1 MKCRDKMQNQKD
13 SEDILYLV
21 NPDKMEKRNFKDSAG
36 CISLEYAYLYPPGS
50 PLIVPGERITQEA
63 VEILCWYQE
72 HDFSI
77 EGLQSEDSI
86 EVWIDG

>member
-1 MKCRDKMQNQKD
+1 MEMKV
-13 SEDILYLV
+13 DIV
-21 NPDKMEKRNFKDSAG
+21 EFVENEM
-36 CISLEYAYLYPPGS
+36 
-50 PLIVPGERITQEA
+50 

>member
-1 MKCRDKMQNQKD
+1 MKCRDVVPSRKGKIETCSFAD
-13 SEDILYLV
+13 SVGY
-21 NPDKMEKRNFKDSAG
+21 
-36 CISLEYAYLYPPGS
+36 ISLEYAYLYPPGS
-50 PLIVPGERITQEA
+50 PLIVPGERIAQEA